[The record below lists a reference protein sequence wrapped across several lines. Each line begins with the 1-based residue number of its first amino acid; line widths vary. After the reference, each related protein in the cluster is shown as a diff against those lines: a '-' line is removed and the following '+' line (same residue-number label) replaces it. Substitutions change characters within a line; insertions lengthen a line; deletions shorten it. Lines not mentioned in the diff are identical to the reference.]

1 MQTVESLRVFFG
13 GGGCS
18 KLLQI
23 YKLKKNRSNISLS
36 KSREEF
42 YLKERI

>member
-1 MQTVESLRVFFG
+1 MQTVESLRGFFL

-42 YLKERI
+42 YLKEQI

>member
-1 MQTVESLRVFFG
+1 MQTVESLRVFF